1 MVRFTDVE
9 VRDIIISI
17 LVLAVAVSGIGFI
30 SLNGVAQ
37 RIAAVSVPLS
47 LGFIAHELTHKYA
60 AGKYGYI
67 SVFRMWPLGLAITLI
82 VGLGSGGQ
90 FLFAAPGA
98 VVILAPYFT
107 RRQGGLI
114 SLGGP
119 LMNAAIAMCFLPLNL
134 LPGLI
139 GTIGYWGARIN
150 LWLAFF
156 NLIPIPPLDG
166 QKVFSWNPAIWAAI
180 ELPLLASLIVLF
192 L

>member
-1 MVRFTDVE
+1 MARFTNVE
-9 VRDIIISI
+9 ARDISVSI
-17 LVLAVAVSGIGFI
+17 LTLAFAVSGIGFI
-30 SLNGVAQ
+30 SIEGVAQ
-37 RIAAVSVPLS
+37 RFAAISVPLS
-47 LGFIAHELTHKYA
+47 LGFISHELFHKYV
-60 AGKYGYI
+60 AGRYGYI
-67 SVFRMWPLGLAITLI
+67 SVYRMWALGLVMTLFI
-82 VGLGSGGQ
+82 GLSSGGQ

-98 VVILAPYFT
+98 VVILTPYFT

-119 LMNAAIAMCFLPLNL
+119 LMNLAIAGCFFPLNL

-139 GTIGYWGARIN
+139 GLVGYWGARIN

-166 QKVFSWNPAIWAAI
+166 QKVLSWNPAVWAAI
-180 ELPLLASLIVLF
+180 EVPLLASIILLF

>member
-1 MVRFTDVE
+1 MVSFTDVE
-9 VRDIIISI
+9 IRHITISI
-17 LVLAVAVSGIGFI
+17 FALAIAVSGIGFL
-30 SLNGVAQ
+30 SLGDVAQ
-37 RIAAVSVPLS
+37 RFAAISIPLS

-98 VVILAPYFT
+98 VVILTSYFT
-107 RRQGGLI
+107 PRQGGLI

-119 LMNAAIAMCFLPLNL
+119 LMNVAIALCFLPINL

-166 QKVFSWNPAIWAAI
+166 QKVLSWNPAIWAAI
-180 ELPLLASLIVLF
+180 EVPLLASTIVLF
-192 L
+192 F

>member
-9 VRDIIISI
+9 ARHIIISI
-17 LVLAVAVSGIGFI
+17 LALAIAVSGIGFL
-30 SLNGVAQ
+30 SLEGVAQ
-37 RIAAVSVPLS
+37 RFAAISIPLS

-60 AGKYGYI
+60 AGRYGYI
-67 SVFRMWPLGLAITLI
+67 SVYRMWVLGLAFTLI
-82 VGLGSGGQ
+82 IGLGSGGQ

-98 VVILAPYFT
+98 VVILTPYFT

-114 SLGGP
+114 SLAGP
-119 LMNAAIAMCFLPLNL
+119 LMNVAIAICFLPMNFLS
-134 LPGLI
+134 GLI
-139 GTIGYWGARIN
+139 STIGYWGARIN

-166 QKVFSWNPAIWAAI
+166 QKVLSWNPAIWAAI
-180 ELPLLASLIVLF
+180 EVPLLASIIVLF